1 MFLIWLIST
10 SSFDELMDNVSLYIL
25 NEKIIQ
31 EGNIERKFKRN
42 GKIFRKIG
50 MVCIKQYNLYWTINM
65 STEKFSYELSTS
77 KVPLSRFSLNS
88 HV

>member
-1 MFLIWLIST
+1 
-10 SSFDELMDNVSLYIL
+10 MDNVSLYIL
-25 NEKIIQ
+25 NEKTIQ
-31 EGNIERKFKRN
+31 EGNIEWKFKRN